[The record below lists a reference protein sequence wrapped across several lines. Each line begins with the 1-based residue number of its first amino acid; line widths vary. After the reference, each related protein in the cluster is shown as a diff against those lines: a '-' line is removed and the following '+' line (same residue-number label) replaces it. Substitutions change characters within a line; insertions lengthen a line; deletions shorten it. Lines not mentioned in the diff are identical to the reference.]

1 MTLRLSF
8 ILILISFG
16 NSLYPRDPHY
26 LSFET
31 NAKSDGRIDFGH
43 SRTLESY
50 YSLQTTQTLSLCLLL
65 KDTIPVSVKNDP
77 YNEQASNGNKWLKA
91 AIIPAGLITL
101 GIITSA
107 VPSNTLFSKYTIQ
120 EKIRNKYPDF
130 STKADNYLQYV
141 PGVAVFGLKA
151 LGVKSRSDFLNQSII
166 LAKAELLTG
175 AIVYSL
181 KSITHVERPNG
192 DGYQSMPS
200 GHTAQAFLLATIL
213 DMEYR
218 DASPWI
224 SVSGYAVASAT
235 GALRMLNNKHW
246 ISDVLVG
253 AGIGI
258 FTTKFVYLTH
268 QYRWGK
274 NSNYVLL
281 PAIYKNGG
289 GIYFAMQL

>member
-1 MTLRLSF
+1 MTLRLALF
-8 ILILISFG
+8 LFLISFG
-16 NSLYPRDPHY
+16 NLLYSRNPHWIGH
-26 LSFET
+26 ET
-31 NAKSDGRIDFGH
+31 IGNRVGKIEFGQ
-43 SRTLESY
+43 SRTVESY
-50 YSLQTTQTLSLCLLL
+50 YSLQTDHSLSSLFL
-65 KDTIPVSVKNDP
+65 KDTITGSGKDV
-77 YNEQASNGNKWLKA
+77 YNEKASKKWLKA

-101 GIITSA
+101 GVITA
-107 VPSNTLFSKYTIQ
+107 LVPENTLLSKYTIQ

-130 STKADNYLQYV
+130 STTADNYLQFV

-151 LGVKSRSDFLNQSII
+151 IGVESRSDILNQSII
-166 LAKAELLTG
+166 MAKSELLTMG
-175 AIVYSL
+175 IVYSL

-192 DGYQSMPS
+192 NGYESMPS

-235 GALRMLNNKHW
+235 GALRILNNKHW

-274 NSNYVLL
+274 NPNLVIL
-281 PAIYKNGG
+281 PAIFKNGG
-289 GIYFAMQL
+289 GIYFAMKL